1 MERIFYTDKEL
12 AQLLGVSQSLI
23 RKMEKHGPSRRGSG
37 VLDIRLIR
45 HFTVG
50 NMRRW
55 DAKQVEK
62 TLGIAKKEEQQ

>member
-1 MERIFYTDKEL
+1 MQRMFYTDKEL
-12 AQLLGVSQSLI
+12 AEMLGVSQSLV
-23 RKMEKHGPSRRGSG
+23 RKMEKHGPSRRGAG

-55 DAKQVEK
+55 DARQTDKL
-62 TLGIAKKEEQQ
+62 LGIAEP